1 MNFKECYKGFLQAN
15 GKAPAVS
22 YTGKNINFLP
32 YEAAKTYNEFV
43 GILADNT
50 ILVDVD
56 NEHEGELLKSI
67 LVELDIKCPILRTT
81 RGYHFLFKHNNM
93 YKKIMT
99 AIKTPIGITIDIKF
113 GARNGVQSLKLNG
126 IEREILSNP
135 NYDEIT
141 EIPRFL
147 YVPVKN
153 SFKNL
158 NIIEMVDGSGR
169 NSALSAHKFN
179 LYKNGF
185 SDDEIIKICNII
197 NDYIFYESLDDE
209 EFKTIM
215 RDENIQKQIRF
226 FEDKKFLHHKFAEY
240 IRDNFHVKMINDR
253 LHIYNNGYYKLDK
266 NYKTIQ
272 KFMIDTIPFLD
283 TRQRRETMNNLE
295 IISKEVKSDKYH
307 ICFNNGLYHVKT
319 QKFIPHTPDIICTN
333 KIPHDFNPEAKRN
346 EIDRIVSSFVCDD
359 EQLKALLYE
368 IIGYIFYPEPFLD
381 RCFIIKGDHDNGK
394 SKFLHMIE
402 CMAGKDNVSFL
413 DLKQFSDR
421 FTPAM
426 LYGKIVNL
434 GDDISNQFVSDTA
447 IFKKL
452 VTSEPIIIEEKGKNA
467 VIYKPRIK
475 HFFGANEI
483 PRFPDMTG
491 AIKKRVLIIPF
502 NNDFSPGSPNRDEF
516 INDKLEKEE
525 NQEALIQLAIEGLNR
540 IMKRTKLILP
550 QCVEDEL
557 KTFDYDNNP
566 ILTFIDEKDA
576 AYPNGGWYLRKS
588 TSSVYYEYDR
598 WCDSNGYK
606 AFSQPKFSKELKKL
620 KQLDIKNIR
629 ENGNVAR
636 CFIQECLVN

>member
-15 GKAPAVS
+15 GKAPAVPYKS
-22 YTGKNINFLP
+22 KNTKFLS
-32 YEAAKTYNEFV
+32 YEAAKTYNDFV

-56 NEHEGELLKSI
+56 TELEGELLKSI
-67 LVELDIKCPILRTT
+67 LKELDIKCPVLKTT
-81 RGYHFLFKHNNM
+81 KGFHFLFKHNNM

-99 AIKTPIGITIDIKF
+99 AAKTPIGITIDIKF
-113 GARNGVQSLKLNG
+113 GSHQGVQCLKLNG

-135 NYDEIT
+135 NYDEIP

-147 YVPVKN
+147 YTPKPKE
-153 SFKNL
+153 FKTL
-158 NIIEMVDGSGR
+158 DIIEMVEGER
-169 NSALSAHKFN
+169 NNTLSAHKFH
-179 LYKNGF
+179 LYKLGYNDNEIMEIC
-185 SDDEIIKICNII
+185 SIINNYVYADPVEDDEFN
-197 NDYIFYESLDDE
+197 
-209 EFKTIM
+209 TIM
-215 RDENIQKQIRF
+215 RDENIPKQVVF
-226 FEDKKFLHHKFAEY
+226 FDDKKFLHHKFAEH

-253 LHIYNNGYYKLDK
+253 LHIYDNGYYKLDK

-295 IISKEVKSDKYH
+295 IISKEVKPDKYH

-333 KIPHDFNPEAKRN
+333 KIPHNFNPEAKKN
-346 EIDRIVSSFVCDD
+346 EIDKIVSSFVCDD
-359 EQLKALLYE
+359 EELKALLYE
-368 IIGYIFYPEPFLD
+368 IIGYIFYPDPFLD
-381 RCFIIKGDHDNGK
+381 KCFIIKGDHDNGK

-402 CMAGKDNVSFL
+402 CMVGKDNVSFL

-426 LYGKIVNL
+426 LFGKIVNL
-434 GDDISNQFVSDTA
+434 GDDISNQFVSDTS

-483 PRFPDMTG
+483 PRFPDLTG

-516 INDKLEKEE
+516 INNKLEKEE
-525 NQEALIQLAIEGLNR
+525 NQEALIQLAIEGLNK

-550 QCVEDEL
+550 KCVEDEL
-557 KTFDYDNNP
+557 KAFDHENNP
-566 ILTFIDEKDA
+566 ILTFIEEKDTEF
-576 AYPNGGWYLRKS
+576 PNGGWYLRMS

-606 AFSQPKFSKELKKL
+606 AFSQIKFSKELKKL
-620 KQLDIKNIR
+620 KQLEIKNIR
-629 ENGNVAR
+629 ENGKVSK
-636 CFIQECLVN
+636 CFIQEHLIN